1 MTGCTECARLMR
13 DCAALLRRQAEHHCG
28 RPAQPPGTGDLRR
41 RAVELSRVVR
51 EHLAGLE
58 GRR

>member
-1 MTGCTECARLMR
+1 MTGCAECARLMR
-13 DCAALLRRQAEHHCG
+13 ECAALLRRQAEHHCG
-28 RPAQPPGTGDLRR
+28 QCAQPIGTADLRR
-41 RAVELSRVVR
+41 RAVELNRVVR